1 MQENIVPCTRK
12 ELNFTV
18 QGLVRLSDKL
28 KDCGNSNNSSA
39 ASADALCL
47 LAQWRKDSNTLVL
60 KEHQLP
66 VIRFALDEY
75 IRDIAAEH
83 HLLPF
88 ATRKRVESVKKTCDS
103 LTQKWNL

>member
-12 ELNFTV
+12 ELNFAV
-18 QGLVRLSDKL
+18 QSLVRLSDKL
-28 KDCGNSNNSSA
+28 KDSGNSNNSSA
-39 ASADALCL
+39 ASTNALCL
-47 LAQWRKDSNTLVL
+47 LAQWQRDCNMLVL

-66 VIRFALDEY
+66 VIRLALDEY

-83 HLLPF
+83 HLLPL